1 MAKRASKKVVEVAE
15 VEEVEQ
21 IAEPVAEVVLGD
33 AVSAD
38 PKDKLCGVA
47 VTLADILPTYSG
59 PGRRHIEAALINVE
73 HAIRYT
79 P

>member
-1 MAKRASKKVVEVAE
+1 MKRASKKAAKVVDE

-21 IAEPVAEVVLGD
+21 IVEPVAEVAPAD
-33 AVSAD
+33 APLT
-38 PKDKLCGVA
+38 PKDQLREVS
-47 VTLADILPTYSG
+47 VTLADLLPTYSG
-59 PGRRHIEAALINVE
+59 PGRRHIEAALLNVN